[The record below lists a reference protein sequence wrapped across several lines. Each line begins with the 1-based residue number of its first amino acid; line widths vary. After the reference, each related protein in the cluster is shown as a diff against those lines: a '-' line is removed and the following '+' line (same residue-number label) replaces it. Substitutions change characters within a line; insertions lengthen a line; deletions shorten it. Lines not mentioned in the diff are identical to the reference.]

1 MLKSAIERGEINENT
16 LIIEPT
22 SGNTGIALASAC
34 ASLGFNCVI
43 TMPSSMSKE
52 RIKTMTA
59 LGAKVVLTDAN
70 LGMQGAIEKAN
81 EIKKTNPNSFIVGQF
96 SNVDN
101 PKIHELTTAQEII
114 KDTDGKIDYF
124 IASIGTG
131 GTISGVGRA
140 LKKAIPNIKIIG
152 VEPSNSPLLTKGI
165 AGSHKIQGIG
175 ANFIPDNF
183 DSIVVDEIMTVSDK
197 DAIQTARQIGKKE
210 GLLLGYS
217 SGAVISVAKRIA
229 TSVNDKRIV
238 ALCPDGGEKYL
249 SCDLFE

>member
-1 MLKSAIERGEINENT
+1 
-16 LIIEPT
+16 
-22 SGNTGIALASAC
+22 
-34 ASLGFNCVI
+34 
-43 TMPSSMSKE
+43 
-52 RIKTMTA
+52 MTA